1 MTSAMVPSTRA
12 MHANADKSPLQ
23 AFVKAKKKINDIYM
37 EIEEY
42 VDEVTQFINGLHVE
56 EEIVNEA
63 ERKVFAS
70 YGHKVAGIREILAR
84 DHMKVAFF
92 GRTSNGKSSVINA
105 MLREKILPTGIG
117 HTTNCF
123 CQVEGSDGPEAYLIK
138 EGSHEKLN
146 VTSIKQL
153 ANALS
158 REKLSESSLVRIFWP
173 REHCSLLRDDVVFV
187 DSPGVDVSA
196 NLDDWIDNHCLNAD
210 VFVLVLN
217 AESTMTR
224 AEKQFF
230 HTVSQKLSKPN
241 IFILNNR
248 WDVSA
253 NEPEFQESVKSQHTE
268 RCVEFLSKEL
278 KITNEAEAAQRV
290 FFVSAREVL
299 QGRAEEAKGNS
310 PSLGAIAE
318 GFQMRYFEFQDFER
332 EFEECISKTAVQT
345 KFEKHSS
352 RGKALATEMC
362 EMLEDI
368 LKRVSVFLNQKLD
381 QKNIL
386 IEHIQ
391 GTEIEMINVARE
403 TKLQIHN
410 MVEGVEQKV
419 SKTLNDEIWRL
430 NVFIDKFNMP
440 FHPDPL
446 MLSYYKKEL
455 NSHVESALDSNLRA
469 RMSMALTMNIEAAER
484 DMIARMHALLP
495 NEKFSELTNEILA
508 RTQPFEMLYCLNCQN
523 LCADFQEALEFKF
536 SWGISAMLQRFTGKM
551 KKRIRKNRAAMYCQ
565 SNAQLATPTRMTIA
579 PVGGTIKERMSIVS
593 RLALASVGFRGT
605 VGGLVVSGIMLR
617 TIGWRVLAGFGVL
630 YGFAYM
636 YERLTWTKS
645 AKERAFKSQYIRHAT
660 KKLKMIVDLTSAN
673 CSHQVQQE
681 LSSIFTRLCRS
692 VTNATIDMNDEL
704 KTLEAQITL
713 LENTQ
718 KRVKLLRNK
727 ANYIQNELKIFE
739 NIYIKSN

>member
-1 MTSAMVPSTRA
+1 MTSALIPSTRA
-12 MHANADKSPLQ
+12 MNANADKSPLQ
-23 AFVKAKKKINDIYM
+23 VFVKARKKINDIYM

-42 VDEVTQFINGLHVE
+42 VDEVKQFINTLHVE
-56 EEIVNEA
+56 AEIVNED
-63 ERKVFAS
+63 ERKLFES
-70 YGHKVAGIREILAR
+70 YIRKVAGIREILAR

-138 EGSHEKLN
+138 DGSNEKLN
-146 VTSIKQL
+146 VTSIKHL
-153 ANALS
+153 ANALCQ
-158 REKLSESSLVRIFWP
+158 EKLSENSLVRIFWP

-253 NEPEFQESVKSQHTE
+253 SEPEFQESVKSQHTE

-278 KITNEAEAAQRV
+278 KITNETEAAKRI

-299 QGRAEEAKGNS
+299 QGRVEEAKGNS

-318 GFQMRYFEFQDFER
+318 GFQLRYFEFQDFER
-332 EFEECISKTAVQT
+332 TFEECISKSAVQT
-345 KFEKHSS
+345 KFEKHSAG
-352 RGKALATEMC
+352 GKVLASEMR

-381 QKNIL
+381 EKNIL
-386 IEHIQ
+386 IERIQ
-391 GTEIEMINVARE
+391 GTEIEMINATRE
-403 TKLQIHN
+403 TKLQIHD
-410 MVEGVEQKV
+410 MIEEVEQKV
-419 SKTLNDEIWRL
+419 SKTLNEEIRCL
-430 NVFIDKFNMP
+430 SALIDKFNMP

-446 MLSYYKKEL
+446 MLNFYKKEL
-455 NSHVESALDSNLRA
+455 NSYVENGLNSNLRA
-469 RMSMALTMNIEAAER
+469 RMSMALTVNIEAAQRE
-484 DMIARMHALLP
+484 MTERMHALVP
-495 NEKFSELTNEILA
+495 NEKFNEQAKQILA
-508 RTQPFEMLYCLNCQN
+508 RTQPFEMLYSLNCQN

-536 SWGISAMLQRFTGKM
+536 SWGISAMLQRFTGKIR
-551 KKRIRKNRAAMYCQ
+551 KRIRKNRAAMKCPT
-565 SNAQLATPTRMTIA
+565 SAQLASLTTPTDIQ
-579 PVGGTIKERMSIVS
+579 EQMSIVS
-593 RLALASVGFRGT
+593 RLALASAGFKGT
-605 VGGLVVSGIMLR
+605 VGGLVVTGIMLKM
-617 TIGWRVLAGFGVL
+617 IGWRVLAGCAAL
-630 YGFAYM
+630 YGCVYM
-636 YERLTWTKS
+636 YERLSWTKS
-645 AKERAFKSQYIRHAT
+645 AKKRAFKSQYIRHAT
-660 KKLKMIVDLTSAN
+660 KKFKMIVDLTSAN

-681 LSSIFTRLCRS
+681 LGSTFARLCRT

-704 KTLEAQITL
+704 QTLEAQITL
-713 LENTQ
+713 LEDTQ
-718 KRVKLLRNK
+718 KQVKLLRNK

-739 NIYIKSN
+739 NVYIKAN